1 MSEQP
6 ALPFKLR
13 ALRLGFRALRGLSQD
28 LAFRRAERLFC
39 TPKRHRVPDAERAV
53 ARTGRSFELASNGL
67 RIRGYAWGEGP
78 RVVLLHG
85 WEGRGTQLHAFIGPL
100 MDAGFSVLALDAPGH
115 GRSEGRTSGPL
126 DFAQALEALA
136 REAGPVHAVVAHS
149 LGSVATTFALD
160 EGLRLSRV
168 VLISPPATPSRFYTG
183 LLGMLGFPESA
194 FQPAL
199 DAFAAR
205 IGFDWERVNLKSV
218 ATRMRAPMLL
228 IHDREDRETPYDEGA
243 IVAAAWPGAELM
255 STEGLGHRRILKDEA
270 VVEKAVAF
278 LRIGAPADVPAGRL
292 QDFGPRSLE
301 QHLFQRDLRM
311 A

>member
-1 MSEQP
+1 MSERP

-13 ALRLGFRALRGLSQD
+13 VLRLGFRALRGLSQD
-28 LAFRRAERLFC
+28 LAFRGAERLFC
-39 TPKRHRVPDAERAV
+39 TPKRHRVPEAEQAV
-53 ARTGRSFELASNGL
+53 ARKGHSFELVSGGL
-67 RIRGYAWGEGP
+67 RVRGYTWGEGP
-78 RVVLLHG
+78 PVVLLHG
-85 WEGRGTQLHAFIGPL
+85 WEGRGTQLHAFVRPL

-126 DFAQALEALA
+126 DFARALETLA
-136 REAGPVHAVVAHS
+136 REAGPIHAVVAHS

-168 VLISPPATPSRFYTG
+168 VLISPPATPSHFYTA
-183 LLGMLGFPESA
+183 LLGMLGFPENA

-205 IGFDWERVNLKSV
+205 IGFSWERVNLARV
-218 ATRMRAPMLL
+218 AARMRVPMLL
-228 IHDREDRETPYDEGA
+228 VHDRDDRETPYGEGA
-243 IVAAAWPGAELM
+243 IVARAWPGAELV

-270 VVEKAVAF
+270 VVTKAVAF
-278 LRIGAPADVPAGRL
+278 LRTGAPSEVPAGRL

-301 QHLFQRDLRM
+301 QHLFQRDLRF

>member
-13 ALRLGFRALRGLSQD
+13 ALQLGFRALRGLSQD
-28 LAFRRAERLFC
+28 LTFRGAERLFC
-39 TPKRHRVPDAERAV
+39 TPKRHRIPEAERPIT
-53 ARTGRSFELASNGL
+53 RTGHSFELVSGGL
-67 RIRGYAWGEGP
+67 KVRGYAWGEGP

-85 WEGRGTQLHAFIGPL
+85 WEGRGSQLHAFVRPL

-126 DFAQALEALA
+126 DFARALETLT
-136 REAGPVHAVVAHS
+136 REAGPIHAVVAHS

-160 EGLRLSRV
+160 EGLRLSRL
-168 VLISPPATPSRFYTG
+168 VLISPPATPSHFYTA
-183 LLGMLGFPESA
+183 LLAMLGFPENA

-205 IGFDWERVNLKSV
+205 IGFDWGRVDLKTV
-218 ATRMRAPMLL
+218 ATRMRVPMLL
-228 IHDREDRETPYDEGA
+228 IHDRGDRETPWEEGA
-243 IVAAAWPGAELM
+243 AVAQAWPGAELV

-270 VVEKAVAF
+270 VVAKAVAF
-278 LRIGAPADVPAGRL
+278 LRISAPAEVPAGRL

-301 QHLFQRDLRM
+301 QHLFRRDLRF